1 MPEFDKEEFNFPD
14 EVDNKVEIEAEG
26 FEIEIEDD
34 TPEADRNR
42 QPMPKELV
50 DDLDKDDLEQYD
62 DNVKQKLKQM
72 RKVWHDERRAKES
85 AYREQQEAVNLTQ
98 KLLEENKRIKGI
110 LTAGEK
116 EYVSSIQTTANLE
129 MDVAKRAY
137 KDAYDSGD
145 IDSVIAAQEAMQNAN
160 YKVQQIKNI
169 RLPSLQEAEISVQ
182 QQNREQY
189 QAPSQQTDYKLMDWQ
204 GKNPWFGQDDEMT
217 AAALGLHTKL
227 QKTGVAI
234 GSEEYYST
242 LDKTMRRRFS
252 EYFGEPEVKGRV
264 NSAPTRPST
273 VVAPATR
280 STASNKI
287 KLKASQVQLAKKLGL
302 TNEQY
307 ALEFRKLEN

>member
-42 QPMPKELV
+42 QPMPQELV

-189 QAPSQQTDYKLMDWQ
+189 QAPAQQTDYKLMDWQ

>member
-14 EVDNKVEIEAEG
+14 EVDNKVEIEADG

-98 KLLEENKRIKGI
+98 KLLEENKRIKNI
-110 LTAGEK
+110 LSVGEK

-169 RLPSLQEAEISVQ
+169 RLPSLQEEGNSVQ

-189 QAPSQQTDYKLMDWQ
+189 QAPAQQTDYKLMDWQ

-227 QKTGVAI
+227 QKTGVAV

>member
-14 EVDNKVEIEAEG
+14 EVDNKVEIEADG

-189 QAPSQQTDYKLMDWQ
+189 QAPAQQTDYKLMDWQ

>member
-14 EVDNKVEIEAEG
+14 EVDNKVEIEADG

-189 QAPSQQTDYKLMDWQ
+189 QAPAQQTDYKLMDWQ

-227 QKTGVAI
+227 QKTGVAV

>member
-14 EVDNKVEIEAEG
+14 EIENKVEIEVG
-26 FEIEIEDD
+26 GLEIEIEDD

-98 KLLEENKRIKGI
+98 KLLEENKRIKNI
-110 LTAGEK
+110 LSVGEK

-169 RLPSLQEAEISVQ
+169 RLPSLQEEGNSVQ

-189 QAPSQQTDYKLMDWQ
+189 QAPAQQTDYKLMDWQ

-227 QKTGVAI
+227 QKTGVAV

-252 EYFGEPEVKGRV
+252 EYFGEPEVKEKV